1 MKLKT
6 NVRGYT
12 DKEILTKI
20 ASLDSFKGYPKGYYI
35 VGMQSI
41 EDAFNTFDDKFYLY
55 LNTGPEYTKDASLQ
69 KFILVT
75 SGTTNAGANG
85 LLRYDSYRK
94 DGYAVLKTNEV
105 YYYSW
110 RYGLH
115 RGKMKALRQVRP
127 FLISRDGN
135 KDKKVDEGQ
144 AKPALVGINFHFNS
158 YDLSST
164 KVKEIIGGWSLGCQ
178 VCNIAEH
185 YNKIIDLCKPQ
196 KDVTYILLKEF

>member
-1 MKLKT
+1 MSLKT
-6 NVRGYT
+6 NVRGYS
-12 DKEILTKI
+12 DKEILNKI
-20 ASLDSFKGYPKGYYI
+20 ASLPSFKGYPKGYYI
-35 VGMQSI
+35 VGIQST
-41 EDAFNTFDDKFYLY
+41 EDAFNKFDDKFYLY
-55 LNTGPEYTKDASLQ
+55 LNEGQEYTKDAKLQ

-85 LLRYDSYRK
+85 LLRYDSYNK
-94 DGYAVLKTNEV
+94 EGYAVLKTNEV

-115 RGKMKALRQVRP
+115 RGKMRALRQVRP

-135 KDKKVDEGQ
+135 KDNKVDEGK
-144 AKPALVGINFHFNS
+144 AVPALVGINFHFNS
-158 YDLSST
+158 YNLAST
-164 KVKEIIGGWSLGCQ
+164 EVKEIIGGWSLGCQ
-178 VCNIAEH
+178 VCNIATD